1 MGARLCPPDPHPT
14 LLYARAVPLRA
25 LWGAGVA
32 CTMAKAGA
40 RYEVET
46 GNIWGYAHRG
56 DLTGVRAALERGV
69 QPNLL
74 NVAGWSACHAAAAA
88 GQTKVI
94 SCLLKAGADVELRD
108 RGGRIYCRHRPN

>member
-1 MGARLCPPDPHPT
+1 
-14 LLYARAVPLRA
+14 
-25 LWGAGVA
+25 
-32 CTMAKAGA
+32 MAKAGA

-74 NVAGWSACHAAAAA
+74 NVAGWSASHAAAAA
-88 GQTKVI
+88 GHTKVL
-94 SCLLKAGADVELRD
+94 SCLLRAGADVSLRD
-108 RGGRIYCRHRPN
+108 RGGGGFRRGRVQRRRPSRGPARADGADRRRQPRRRDWWRA

>member
-1 MGARLCPPDPHPT
+1 
-14 LLYARAVPLRA
+14 
-25 LWGAGVA
+25 
-32 CTMAKAGA
+32 MAKAGA

-88 GQTKVI
+88 GHTKVI
-94 SCLLKAGADVELRD
+94 VPTNTTTTTTTLLPLTTKP
-108 RGGRIYCRHRPN
+108 HFM

>member
-1 MGARLCPPDPHPT
+1 
-14 LLYARAVPLRA
+14 
-25 LWGAGVA
+25 
-32 CTMAKAGA
+32 MAKAGA

-88 GQTKVI
+88 GHTKVI
-94 SCLLKAGADVELRD
+94 S
-108 RGGRIYCRHRPN
+108 PPP